1 MCYSDCARGKVGI
14 SAARIIIDI
23 GREDRQR
30 FSRGALIADTPLL
43 FDALIWVLVLLITG
57 RSGPRS
63 GRCDTRRSRS
73 RSS

>member
-1 MCYSDCARGKVGI
+1 MSYSDCARGKVGI

-23 GREDRQR
+23 GREERQR
-30 FSRGALIADTPLL
+30 FSCGALIADTPLL

-57 RSGPRS
+57 RSWPRS
-63 GRCDTRRSRS
+63 CRCGTRRSRS